1 MELHERIKQ
10 LRKEAGLSQEELAAK
25 IFVSRTLITKYESGS
40 VFPTEENIKKMAD
53 VFGVDVSEIL
63 NDEEKDRIIVDSY
76 NKNNKTWVV
85 VSIVLLA
92 LCTLIILFSVIPW
105 YHYSQYDY
113 SHVTKSNPTPEH
125 ITGYTS
131 IIYETLSRGITAS
144 LFTLIAALLDCGLIS
159 ANFFNLNKKVK
170 TIIRIVSLI
179 TFIICVFLF
188 VLSFV
193 MFVQCFAGKD
203 Y

>member
-1 MELHERIKQ
+1 
-10 LRKEAGLSQEELAAK
+10 
-25 IFVSRTLITKYESGS
+25 
-40 VFPTEENIKKMAD
+40 MAD

-63 NDEEKDRIIVDSY
+63 NDEEKDRIIIDSF
-76 NKNNKTWVV
+76 NKNNKTWLVI
-85 VSIVLLA
+85 SIILFA
-92 LCTLIILFSVIPW
+92 LCILIILFSVIPW

-113 SHVTKSNPTPEH
+113 SHVTNSNLTPEH

-144 LFTLIAALLDCGLIS
+144 LFTLIVALLDCGLIS
-159 ANFFNLNKKVK
+159 VNFFNLNKKVK
-170 TIIRIVSLI
+170 TITRIASLI
-179 TFIICVFLF
+179 AFIICAFLF

-193 MFVQCFAGKD
+193 MFAQCFGAKN

>member
-105 YHYSQYDY
+105 YHYSRYDY
-113 SHVTKSNPTPEH
+113 SHVTKTNPTPEH

-144 LFTLIAALLDCGLIS
+144 
-159 ANFFNLNKKVK
+159 
-170 TIIRIVSLI
+170 
-179 TFIICVFLF
+179 
-188 VLSFV
+188 
-193 MFVQCFAGKD
+193 
-203 Y
+203 